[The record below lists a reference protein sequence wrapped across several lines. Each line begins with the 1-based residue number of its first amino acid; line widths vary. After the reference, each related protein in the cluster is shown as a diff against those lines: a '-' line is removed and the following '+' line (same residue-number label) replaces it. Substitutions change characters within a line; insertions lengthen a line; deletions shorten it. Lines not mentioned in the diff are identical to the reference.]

1 MLNAVLS
8 VSKHICGRSNRT
20 YHKLQAI
27 LCLFKK
33 IIFLSEL
40 IMLLQSVS
48 LGTIL
53 QQIYIYPLL
62 TFFSYMEVFESYCI
76 LRNGTKFSISEN
88 RMITTEI
95 LILSLPLHIKNSDN
109 HKYLIILLA

>member
-27 LCLFKK
+27 NYVTAICFAWNYTSTDL
-33 IIFLSEL
+33 
-40 IMLLQSVS
+40 
-48 LGTIL
+48 
-53 QQIYIYPLL
+53 YIYPLL

-95 LILSLPLHIKNSDN
+95 LILSHSKQ
-109 HKYLIILLA
+109 

>member
-33 IIFLSEL
+33 IIFLSEQL
-40 IMLLQSVS
+40 CYCNLFRLE
-48 LGTIL
+48 LYFNRF
-53 QQIYIYPLL
+53 IYISTTYI
-62 TFFSYMEVFESYCI
+62 FSYMEVFESYCI

-95 LILSLPLHIKNSDN
+95 LILSLPLHIKNSDS

>member
-40 IMLLQSVS
+40 IMFTAICFAWNYTSTDL
-48 LGTIL
+48 
-53 QQIYIYPLL
+53 YIYPLL
-62 TFFSYMEVFESYCI
+62 TFF
-76 LRNGTKFSISEN
+76 LTWKFLKV
-88 RMITTEI
+88 TV
-95 LILSLPLHIKNSDN
+95 
-109 HKYLIILLA
+109 Y